1 VDDSQARR
9 AGGALAAFVLAGLAS
24 VTALDAAQAQ
34 APRTPAAVTT
44 GSAGRRDV
52 RVPDSVPNISGTWL
66 SRSSN
71 RSALP
76 VDGGPTPFL
85 PWAQGYFDERAAAE
99 KTGMPLFDTNA
110 SCLPSGVPRVLPVPY
125 PLDIVQTPE
134 FTIISIEVM
143 HSFRI
148 IHTDNKDPPPDYKP
162 SYLGYSRGYW
172 DGDTLVVTTT
182 GMNGFTQ
189 VDEEGRPKS
198 SGIKVTEHIRKVAPD
213 ILENTYTIDDPNT
226 YAHPWSSRARFQW
239 SEDAR
244 LNEYICEENNRNKPD
259 ASGKLRHGDGRRFID
274 RNQSKK

>member
-1 VDDSQARR
+1 VSRHWKIA
-9 AGGALAAFVLAGLAS
+9 AAVLATALAASAAS
-24 VTALDAAQAQ
+24 AQ
-34 APRTPAAVTT
+34 APRPAQQPVTT
-44 GSAGRRDV
+44 GDVARRDV
-52 RVPDSVPNISGTWL
+52 RVPDTVPNISGTWIA
-66 SRSSN
+66 RTSN
-71 RSALP
+71 RTIQP

-85 PWAQGYFDERAAAE
+85 PWAQIYFDERAAAE

-125 PLDIVQTPE
+125 PLDIVQTPDA
-134 FTIISIEVM
+134 TIIAIEVM

-148 IHTDNKDPPPDYKP
+148 VHMDNKPPPADYKP

-182 GMNGFTQ
+182 GMNGYTQ

-198 SGIKVTEHIRKVAPD
+198 SGIKVTERIRKVSPD

-226 YAHPWSSRARFQW
+226 YSRPWTARARFEW
-239 SEDAR
+239 APNDR

-259 ASGKLRHGDGRRFID
+259 ASGKLRHGDGGRFAT
-274 RNQSKK
+274 RNQDTGKK

>member
-1 VDDSQARR
+1 VRNKLWLGVA
-9 AGGALAAFVLAGLAS
+9 AAALTAFMGSAASAQP
-24 VTALDAAQAQ
+24 AAQAQ
-34 APRTPAAVTT
+34 RPVTT
-44 GSAGRRDV
+44 GDDSRRDV
-52 RVPDSVPNISGTWL
+52 RVPDTVPNISGTWVA
-66 SRSSN
+66 RTSN
-71 RSALP
+71 RTIAP

-85 PWAQGYFDERAAAE
+85 PWAQTYFDERAAAE

-134 FTIISIEVM
+134 LTIIAIEVM
-143 HSFRI
+143 HSFRMV
-148 IHTDNKDPPPDYKP
+148 HMDNKPPPADYKA

-198 SGIKVTEHIRKVAPD
+198 SQIKVTERIRKVSPD
-213 ILENTYTIDDPNT
+213 ILENTYTIDDPGT
-226 YAHPWSSRARFQW
+226 YARPWTARARFEWAPTQ
-239 SEDAR
+239 R

-259 ASGKLRHGDGRRFID
+259 ASGKLRHGDGGRFAT
-274 RNQSKK
+274 RNQTADQKKK

>member
-1 VDDSQARR
+1 MRNTLWFGAAAVALTACIGMPASAQQRPAAPQAPVTMGDDS
-9 AGGALAAFVLAGLAS
+9 
-24 VTALDAAQAQ
+24 
-34 APRTPAAVTT
+34 
-44 GSAGRRDV
+44 RRDV
-52 RVPDSVPNISGTWL
+52 RVPDTVPNISGTWVA
-66 SRSSN
+66 RTSN
-71 RSALP
+71 RTIAP

-85 PWAQGYFDERAAAE
+85 PWASTYFDERAAAE
-99 KTGMPLFDTNA
+99 KSGMPLFDTNA

-134 FTIISIEVM
+134 QTIIAIEVM

-148 IHTDNKDPPPDYKP
+148 VHMDNKPPPADYKQ

-198 SGIKVTEHIRKVAPD
+198 SQIKVTERIRKVSPD
-213 ILENTYTIDDPNT
+213 ILENTYTIDDPGT
-226 YAHPWSSRARFQW
+226 YSRPWTARARFEWAPTQ
-239 SEDAR
+239 R

-259 ASGKLRHGDGRRFID
+259 ASGKLRHGDGGRFAT
-274 RNQSKK
+274 RNDKK

>member
-1 VDDSQARR
+1 MRKTLWLGAAVA
-9 AGGALAAFVLAGLAS
+9 ALATL
-24 VTALDAAQAQ
+24 TDAAASAQ
-34 APRTPAAVTT
+34 APRPAPAVTT
-44 GSAGRRDV
+44 GDVSRRDV
-52 RVPDSVPNISGTWL
+52 RVPDTVPNISGTWVA
-66 SRSSN
+66 RTSN
-71 RSALP
+71 RTIAP

-85 PWAQGYFDERAAAE
+85 PWAQTYFDERAAAE

-125 PLDIVQTPE
+125 PLDIVQTPDA
-134 FTIISIEVM
+134 TIIAIEVM

-148 IHTDNKDPPPDYKP
+148 VHMDNKPPPPDYKP

-198 SGIKVTEHIRKVAPD
+198 SSIKVTERIRKVAPD
-213 ILENTYTIDDPNT
+213 ILENTYTIDDPGT
-226 YAHPWSSRARFQW
+226 YSRPWTARARFEW
-239 SEDAR
+239 APKDR

-259 ASGKLRHGDGRRFID
+259 ASGKLRHGDGGRFAT
-274 RNQSKK
+274 RNQADKK